1 MSDHIGKEGVLYK
14 TYKDSL
20 GSSKPTTMRFNLPR
34 IIIRIPGLEVL
45 SLPFSKEEI
54 DAVIKEMPV
63 DRALMVLTVAFL
75 RVAGR
80 LLKRIFTGCV
90 RISMRATLISPASV
104 RGSLP

>member
-14 TYKDSL
+14 TYKERL
-20 GSSKPTTMRFNLPR
+20 GSSKPTTMHFNLSR
-34 IIIRIPGLEVL
+34 IIRRIPSLDEL
-45 SLPFSKEEI
+45 SVPFSKEEI

-90 RISMRATLISPASV
+90 RISMRATLISPALAMDI
-104 RGSLP
+104 LP